1 VNSSYL
7 RWLRRAALGVV
18 SLILLVGFA
27 LACTFVYLAPAL
39 PTAETMRTKDLA
51 RPMQVLTRNGELV
64 STFGEERRIPVRYED
79 IPQMVWRAVLAAE
92 DDRFFEHHG
101 LDWMGLM
108 RALVT
113 NVTSGGASQGGSTI
127 TQQTVKYMFLT
138 LDKTLRRKAS
148 ELFLTYRMERDF
160 TKEQILTT
168 YLNVIPYGQRARGIA
183 AAAETYYGKRLQDL
197 TVAQAATLAGIS
209 QRPSVQNPITNPD
222 AAKARRAY
230 VLRRMKELGHIDEA
244 TAAAAAR
251 EPVASRG
258 FALLSDCE
266 ADYVA
271 ELGRQKLV
279 ELFGER
285 AVNEGYKVF
294 TTLDCRMQAAANSAL
309 RLGLLENYDRKH
321 GYRGRLGKVDLSS
334 APTAEELEEKLE
346 KFRSVNVLLPAIVT
360 RVADTSA
367 EVFIT
372 EKGTAQIKWDGMS
385 WARRTTNSGL
395 GPAPTKA
402 TDVLKRGDV
411 IYVTAGANGIAQLA
425 QMPQAQGAL
434 IAMDPKDG
442 EILAMVGGFDFHI
455 NAFNR
460 VTQAKRQPGSGFKP
474 FLYSAA
480 LENGFT
486 PATIIL
492 DMPVV
497 VDRSS
502 ADEEDWKPENSDG
515 KFLGPMRLREA
526 LVRSRNAV
534 SIRILQEIG
543 IDALRVHA
551 AKFGFDPASIPRTDS
566 VALGTQ
572 SVNPLQMA
580 TGYSVFANGGFKVD
594 YHLITRI
601 EDAKGKVVYEE
612 KPKIACA
619 ACEVPDAPGSN
630 SVPEDRRAPRVL
642 SAQNAWLMSD
652 IMHDVATR
660 GTGRRTQELG
670 RDDLAGKT
678 GTTQSARDNWFN
690 GFNSN
695 LVASVWIGYDDDRTL
710 GEKEEGASTA
720 VPIWNLFMAEALKGT
735 PSARMPRPE
744 GLIDVRISAT
754 TGAPLGNPLDPDG
767 ITEIFMA
774 DHQTVQPG
782 ANEGT
787 TPGTSTAAGPKPAST
802 GSNEVVF

>member
-1 VNSSYL
+1 VNPSYF
-7 RWLRRAALGVV
+7 RWLRQAAAGVTL
-18 SLILLVGFA
+18 LILGVGFA

-51 RPMQVLTRNGELV
+51 LPLQVLTNSGQLV
-64 STFGEERRIPVRYED
+64 SQFGEERRIPVRYED
-79 IPQMVWRAVLAAE
+79 IPPMVWQAVLAAE

-101 LDWMGLM
+101 LDWMGLA

-113 NVTSGGASQGGSTI
+113 NVTSGRANQGGSTI

-138 LDKTLRRKAS
+138 LDKTPRRKAS

-209 QRPSVQNPITNPD
+209 QRPSVQNPITNPK
-222 AAKARRAY
+222 AAEARRAY
-230 VLRRMKELGHIDEA
+230 VLRRMKELGHIDET

-258 FALLSDCE
+258 FALLSDVE

-271 ELGRQKLV
+271 ELARQELV
-279 ELFGER
+279 TRFGEG
-285 AVNEGYKVF
+285 AINAGYKVY
-294 TTLDCRMQAAANSAL
+294 TTLDGRMQAAANNAV
-309 RLGLLENYDRKH
+309 RLGLLDYDRRH
-321 GYRGRLGKVDLSS
+321 GWRGRLGKVDLSS
-334 APTAEELEEKLE
+334 APTAEELEENLE
-346 KFRSVNVLLPAIVT
+346 KFKSVNLLLPAIVT

-372 EKGTAQIKWDGMS
+372 ERGTAQIKWEGLS
-385 WARRTTNSGL
+385 WARRAVSGGL

-402 TDVLKRGDV
+402 ADVLKRGDV
-411 IYVTAGANGIAQLA
+411 VYVTVGANGTPMLA
-425 QMPQAQGAL
+425 QMPQPQAAL
-434 IAMDPKDG
+434 VAMDPRNG
-442 EILAMVGGFDFHI
+442 AILAMVGGFDFHV
-455 NAFNR
+455 NEFNR
-460 VTQAKRQPGSGFKP
+460 VTQARRQPGSGFKP

-486 PATIIL
+486 AASIIL

-497 VDRSS
+497 VDKSS
-502 ADEEDWKPENSDG
+502 ASEEDWKPENSDG
-515 KFLGPMRLREA
+515 KFLGPLRMREA

-534 SIRILQEIG
+534 SIRILQDIG
-543 IDALRVHA
+543 IDALREHA
-551 AKFGFDPASIPRTDS
+551 AKFGFDPASIPRSDS

-572 SVNPLQMA
+572 LATPLQMA

-594 YHLITRI
+594 WYLVTRI
-601 EDAKGKVVYEE
+601 EDAKGKVVFEV
-612 KPKIACA
+612 KPKVVCA
-619 ACEVPDAPGSN
+619 ACEVPDGAGSN

-652 IMHDVATR
+652 IMHDVATQ
-660 GTGRRTQELG
+660 GTGKRTNELG

-678 GTTQSARDNWFN
+678 GTTQTAKDNWFN

-695 LVASVWIGYDDDRTL
+695 LVATVWIGYDDERTL
-710 GEKEEGASTA
+710 GEREEGASTA
-720 VPIWNLFMAEALKGT
+720 VPVWNLFMAEALKGT
-735 PSARMPRPE
+735 PAARMQRPE
-744 GLIDVRISAT
+744 GLVDVTISRT
-754 TGAPLGNPLDPDG
+754 SGAPVTNPLDPDA
-767 ITEIFMA
+767 INEVFIA
-774 DHQTVQPG
+774 NHQPG
-782 ANEGT
+782 DAAAGDGTTSGT
-787 TPGTSTAAGPKPAST
+787 TPASGARPAGT
-802 GSNEVVF
+802 GSGDPVVF